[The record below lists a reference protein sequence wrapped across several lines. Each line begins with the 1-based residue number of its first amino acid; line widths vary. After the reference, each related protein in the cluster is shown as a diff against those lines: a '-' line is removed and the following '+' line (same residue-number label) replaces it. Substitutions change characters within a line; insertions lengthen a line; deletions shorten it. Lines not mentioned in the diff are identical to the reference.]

1 MNDYQA
7 ILDFWFDEQTQPVWF
22 AKNHQFAARIRERF
36 GVVWQRAVAGECWL
50 WRDTVHGRLAEIIVL
65 DQFSRNLWRDD
76 ARAFAQD
83 DMALVLAQEIVKQTG
98 FEQLTVDER
107 KFAIMPMM
115 HSESAVIHEAAA
127 PLFKRYTDAV
137 TVDFG
142 VQHQAIIERFGRYPH
157 RNTALGRASSTEEDA
172 FLEQNG
178 SSF

>member
-22 AKNHQFAARIRERF
+22 AKNHQFDARIRERF
-36 GVVWQRAVAGECWL
+36 GVVWQRAVAGECW
-50 WRDTVHGRLAEIIVL
+50 
-65 DQFSRNLWRDD
+65 LWRDD